1 MLPAPVVYPVC
12 ASRVGIPETS
22 TVRSAIGEVRATR
35 ERLAA
40 EKGYDIRTLY
50 EEAKRRQQETDREIV
65 SELEPTRRL
74 LEVHGSGE
82 R

>member
-1 MLPAPVVYPVC
+1 MNHDQ
-12 ASRVGIPETS
+12 I
-22 TVRSAIGEVRATR
+22 IGEVRATR
-35 ERLAA
+35 ECLAA
-40 EKGYDIRTLY
+40 KNGCDIRTLY

-65 SELEPTRRL
+65 ELEPTRRL